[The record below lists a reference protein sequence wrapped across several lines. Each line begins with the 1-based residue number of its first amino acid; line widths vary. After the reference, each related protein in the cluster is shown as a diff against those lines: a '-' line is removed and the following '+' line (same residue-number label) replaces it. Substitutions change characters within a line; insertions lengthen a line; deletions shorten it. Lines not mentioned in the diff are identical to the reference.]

1 MQLHQGVGPRLGVLP
16 GVLAQGLHQLEVCPL
31 CSSKRAPGRLDQ
43 SSHLSLNPMISSTS
57 VDLLLVSETSGLTM
71 LSTRLWLGML
81 TMG

>member
-31 CSSKRAPGRLDQ
+31 SSKRAPGRLDQ

-57 VDLLLVSETSGLTM
+57 VDLLLVSEMSSLTM